1 MVGEIYVHTQN
12 NAHDKIKLQKC
23 QTAIT
28 LLRELGIAEPHVYT
42 ALQRIQIIEKHDML
56 QNLAEQFEAEKKSQ
70 YDEFQQLKEES
81 CTLYEF
87 ENWQVGDLRQKSQEV
102 ANELHSVA

>member
-1 MVGEIYVHTQN
+1 M
-12 NAHDKIKLQKC
+12 
-23 QTAIT
+23 
-28 LLRELGIAEPHVYT
+28 
-42 ALQRIQIIEKHDML
+42 
-56 QNLAEQFEAEKKSQ
+56 AEQFEAEKKSQ

-87 ENWQVGDLRQKSQEV
+87 EHWQDGDLRQKSQEV